1 MNFKL
6 VLSLSIILILNSIA
20 DGQNITVSTTMAAPT
35 TTTNASL
42 TTSNTTKFA
51 PTTTTSGAPINLR
64 IQSTNQQIFL
74 FVCANCFSFLIHY

>member
-6 VLSLSIILILNSIA
+6 ALSLSIILILNSIA
-20 DGQNITVSTTMAAPT
+20 DGQNTTVSTTIAAPT

-51 PTTTTSGAPINLR
+51 LTTTKSDAPINLT
-64 IQSTNQQIFL
+64 INKFFYSFVLIVLL
-74 FVCANCFSFLIHY
+74 F